1 MDEVICP
8 HCGKTNFS
16 ADRFCHHC
24 LKPLYLSPNEKGNE
38 SQAGEE
44 VPEWLKRIRELKRVD
59 EEREKEKEKW
69 RQQTLFGQSGD
80 VQKTKNVSTEKK
92 NTTPQSGSEKKPSS
106 FKQSPPI
113 HQPLA
118 TEQKSIH
125 PSNQAGDRA
134 GKEDEKSLPEGFL
147 PLSIDED

>member
-24 LKPLYLSPNEKGNE
+24 LKPLRLSPGEKGNE
-38 SQAGEE
+38 PQAGEE
-44 VPEWLKRIRELKRVD
+44 VPEWLKRIRELKRAD

-80 VQKTKNVSTEKK
+80 AQKGKDAATEKK
-92 NTTPQSGSEKKPSS
+92 NVTPQSASEKKQPSL
-106 FKQSPPI
+106 KQPP
-113 HQPLA
+113 PLRPPLNI
-118 TEQKSIH
+118 EQKNRP
-125 PSNQAGDRA
+125 PSNQTTTHSSQ
-134 GKEDEKSLPEGFL
+134 EDDKSLPEGFL